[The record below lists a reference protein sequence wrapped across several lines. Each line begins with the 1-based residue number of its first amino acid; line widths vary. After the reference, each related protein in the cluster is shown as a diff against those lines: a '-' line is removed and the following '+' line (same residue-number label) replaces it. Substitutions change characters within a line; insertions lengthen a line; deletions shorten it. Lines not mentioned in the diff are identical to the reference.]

1 MQTPFTKLR
10 LPPLLATMLVAATL
24 GMGAGAQA
32 GALSLSL
39 TPRSTTEARLISGAI
54 TLYALRRDLR
64 ANADIRQSGQN
75 HAAALLQQGSGQRAI
90 IRQRGADHSATLV
103 QSGASNSQV
112 ILQFGRGAQAD
123 IAQTGGQA
131 GILLQ
136 FAP

>member
-1 MQTPFTKLR
+1 MDMSSVTSR
-10 LPPLLATMLVAATL
+10 LPRLIAAALIAASL
-24 GMGAGAQA
+24 GTTAAA

-39 TPRSTTEARLISGAI
+39 TPRTSTEAQLLSTAI

-64 ANADIRQSGQN
+64 AGADIGQRGQG
-75 HAAALLQQGSGQRAI
+75 HAAALLQSGSGQRAI
-90 IRQRGADHSATLV
+90 IRQRGADHSATLS
-103 QSGASNSQV
+103 QTGAPNAQV
-112 ILQFGRGAQAD
+112 IMQFGRGAQAD

>member
-1 MQTPFTKLR
+1 MKLTQAKPR
-10 LPPLLATMLVAATL
+10 LPRLLGAALIAACL
-24 GMGAGAQA
+24 GTTAAA

-39 TPRSTTEARLISGAI
+39 TPRSTTEAQLLSAAI

-64 ANADIRQSGQN
+64 AGADIGQRGQG

-90 IRQRGADHSATLV
+90 IRQRGADHSATLS
-103 QSGASNSQV
+103 QSGAPNAQV